1 MGSFGIRNHYVKMT
15 LRVLDTVGKRDCRKK
30 EGANNFQGR
39 VRTTVSE
46 ANVEIRCPRM
56 SALSDWE
63 ATLGRC
69 WTRRIFGVSRYQGLG
84 QGACDESVNP
94 KNKIRSLEIVG
105 ERNVDVALL
114 WVCS

>member
-15 LRVLDTVGKRDCRKK
+15 LRVLDTVGKRDRRKK

-39 VRTTVSE
+39 
-46 ANVEIRCPRM
+46 VEIRCPRM